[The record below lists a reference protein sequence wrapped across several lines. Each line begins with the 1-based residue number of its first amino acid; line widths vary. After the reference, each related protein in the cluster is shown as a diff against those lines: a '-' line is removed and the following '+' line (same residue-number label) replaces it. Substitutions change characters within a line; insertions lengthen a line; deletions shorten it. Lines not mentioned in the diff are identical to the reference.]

1 MWRRSKEHTNPSS
14 SEADKSSKAGSAHRL
29 AKTLLRPFSRKSS
42 QGPLVERAASDLHLS
57 TRRSEPKLRLSRSA
71 LDNPSSGGVMALRV
85 EMKEVRR
92 VGSVPVQKEIEEVGV
107 PQESSLEKTARGSGI
122 TAQQAQKKD
131 VLPAQASIASGPS
144 TPSPASPP
152 ATEGLPDEL
161 IRELTAAFKYF
172 DHNSDGCIDKHE
184 LGAVMRSLG
193 DSPSDAEL
201 DAMIAAVDQNGD
213 GSICLGEFLNLN
225 RMAMESGL
233 GVDSDVELREAFNVF
248 DLDKN
253 GFISCE
259 ELQQVSALYTSL
271 WFGSSTFWL
280 QDARA
285 AVLWLVHCPVFGCHI
300 LHSMLR
306 VLSWCIPGRK
316 CYW

>member
-1 MWRRSKEHTNPSS
+1 MWRRSREHTDPSS

-57 TRRSEPKLRLSRSA
+57 TRRSEPKLRLSKSA
-71 LDNPSSGGVMALRV
+71 LDNPSSAGVMAPRV
-85 EMKEVRR
+85 EAKEVRR
-92 VGSVPVQKEIEEVGV
+92 VGNAPPQREIEEVGV
-107 PQESSLEKTARGSGI
+107 LQESSLEKTARGSGI

-131 VLPAQASIASGPS
+131 VSPAQAPFLSASGPS
-144 TPSPASPP
+144 TSSPASPP
-152 ATEGLPDEL
+152 ATEGVPDEL

-201 DAMIAAVDQNGD
+201 DAMIAAVDENGD

-233 GVDSDVELREAFNVF
+233 GVDPDVELREAFNVF

-259 ELQQVSALYTSL
+259 ELQQVSALYSSL
-271 WFGSSTFWL
+271 WFGSWTSWL
-280 QDARA
+280 QERA
-285 AVLWLVHCPVFGCHI
+285 QQFCPVRCLDGRFC
-300 LHSMLR
+300 M
-306 VLSWCIPGRK
+306 SWYAACF
-316 CYW
+316 